1 MSDALL
7 SWVKKLDDL
16 VAELTKRVAA
26 IEGSPTR
33 RALDGAGVAP
43 EGGVYKI
50 EWVDADT
57 IRLTPR
63 Q

>member
-7 SWVKKLDDL
+7 SWVKKLDDFI
-16 VAELTKRVAA
+16 AELTERVEA
-26 IEGSPTR
+26 IESR
-33 RALDGAGVAP
+33 RTKDGAGVAP

-50 EWVDADT
+50 EWIDADT
-57 IRLTPR
+57 IRLTPH